1 MSLRLPTPMPDESG
15 QGIVTPGCDA
25 RPGLQ
30 AGRDGPVQCT
40 PCQSAAARFHLDR
53 MAMPRH
59 FAHVVLVWSLLIA
72 GAAHADEVA
81 RVIHPDAL
89 PAVTVSE
96 GVQLKE
102 LTGRVAP
109 AGARSRQGSVALFQL
124 AAGKASAWS
133 HNKVGEESFFVLEG
147 HGEVWVDGKAHPVGP
162 GDYILVQ
169 PQSVRSI
176 RASRGEALRFYAI
189 TTPAWSQDDDVL
201 VPAPAGAPK

>member
-1 MSLRLPTPMPDESG
+1 MK
-15 QGIVTPGCDA
+15 
-25 RPGLQ
+25 PGLSFSCLLALTLN
-30 AGRDGPVQCT
+30 AG
-40 PCQSAAARFHLDR
+40 
-53 MAMPRH
+53 M
-59 FAHVVLVWSLLIA
+59 A
-72 GAAHADEVA
+72 GATEPA
-81 RVIHPDAL
+81 RVIHPADL
-89 PAVTVSE
+89 PAVTVAE

-109 AGARSRQGSVALFQL
+109 AGARSSQGSVALFEL
-124 AAGKASAWS
+124 APGKASAWS

-147 HGEVWVDGKAHPVGP
+147 HGEVWVDGKPHALGP

-176 RASRGEALRFYAI
+176 RASKGEPLKFYAI

>member
-1 MSLRLPTPMPDESG
+1 MAHRVFGICLFSLCL
-15 QGIVTPGCDA
+15 A
-25 RPGLQ
+25 
-30 AGRDGPVQCT
+30 
-40 PCQSAAARFHLDR
+40 
-53 MAMPRH
+53 
-59 FAHVVLVWSLLIA
+59 A
-72 GAAHADEVA
+72 GAVRASEPA
-81 RVIHPDAL
+81 RVIHPADL

-109 AGARSRQGSVALFQL
+109 AGARSTQGSVALFEL

-133 HNKVGEESFFVLEG
+133 HNKVGEESFFILQG
-147 HGEVWVDGKAHPVGP
+147 HGEVWVDGKAHAVGP

-176 RASRGEALRFYAI
+176 RASKGQPLKFYAI
-189 TTPAWSQDDDVL
+189 TTPAWSRDDDVL

>member
-1 MSLRLPTPMPDESG
+1 MP
-15 QGIVTPGCDA
+15 
-25 RPGLQ
+25 
-30 AGRDGPVQCT
+30 
-40 PCQSAAARFHLDR
+40 H
-53 MAMPRH
+53 H
-59 FAHVVLVWSLLIA
+59 FATSCLLSLALIG
-72 GAAHADEVA
+72 GAAHAADAA

-109 AGARSRQGSVALFQL
+109 PGARSTQGSVALFQL
-124 AAGKASAWS
+124 ASGKASAWS
-133 HNKVGEESFFVLEG
+133 HNKLGEESFFILEG
-147 HGEVWVDGKAHPVGP
+147 RGEVWVDGVAHAVGP

-176 RASRGEALRFYAI
+176 RASKGEPLKFYAI